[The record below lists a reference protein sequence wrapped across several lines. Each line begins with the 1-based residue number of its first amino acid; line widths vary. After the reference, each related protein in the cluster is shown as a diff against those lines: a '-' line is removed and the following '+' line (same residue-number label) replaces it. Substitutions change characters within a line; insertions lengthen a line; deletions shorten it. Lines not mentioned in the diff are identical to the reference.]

1 MTKLLS
7 KLREEF
13 HIIKKSSKSDTE
25 RVIRRRMAVEKLR
38 TENYLSH
45 YVFNMVETT
54 AAKILGLTII
64 VLNILNLF
72 LNLYVNIVFPSLFL
86 ISLLFYRWYSIEKNN
101 KDRLR
106 IEVHK
111 IRKVFNSIDRNQKLP
126 RELVEWYFESEKFL
140 KDLSES

>member
-13 HIIKKSSKSDTE
+13 RIIKKSSKSDTE

-38 TENYLSH
+38 AENYLSH